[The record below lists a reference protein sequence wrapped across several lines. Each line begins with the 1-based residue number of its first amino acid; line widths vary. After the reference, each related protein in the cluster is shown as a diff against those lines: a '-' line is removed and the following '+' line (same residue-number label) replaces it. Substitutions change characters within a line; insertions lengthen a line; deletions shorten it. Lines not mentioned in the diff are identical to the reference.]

1 MYIVE
6 FSCYTI
12 YILRNVSVHLRTTFQ
27 EGENCMSYSS
37 TKAKY
42 DIEYART
49 KLKRVPLD
57 ALKEKYEKIKV
68 AAGESIN
75 DYIKE
80 AVD

>member
-1 MYIVE
+1 
-6 FSCYTI
+6 
-12 YILRNVSVHLRTTFQ
+12 
-27 EGENCMSYSS
+27 MSYSS